1 MLMAGSL
8 STHIC
13 RTLGISI
20 ATLMRACIRDHNVN
34 FDTYRQQKK
43 AEGANALERKAYQM
57 AIQGDRTMLIFL
69 LKNLCGYAD
78 RTISDTNV
86 HLPDEVG
93 KRAEQILNKV
103 AEAAKDLEYEDDGEG
118 TQG

>member
-1 MLMAGSL
+1 MAGSL

-20 ATLMRACIRDHNVN
+20 ATLMRACLRDHKVN

-78 RTISDTNV
+78 RTINDTNV

-93 KRAEQILNKV
+93 KRAEVMLDKV
-103 AEAAKDLEYEDDGEG
+103 AEAEQDLAEGDDREG